1 MNLKS
6 GNIIKKPAP
15 VLAIGDAGHHA
26 VQQEKERGNDESV
39 KKYFA
44 FVLQVQCFRA
54 CPHKQNEKNSPH
66 QKFD

>member
-39 KKYFA
+39 KKYFCIC
-44 FVLQVQCFRA
+44 FTSPVLQGLSTQAER
-54 CPHKQNEKNSPH
+54 KK
-66 QKFD
+66 